1 MPTSGRVWTL
11 VVCDTGARFHANVHR
26 DHRASVRS
34 NLRAMTALR
43 RILVTFLV
51 LNGLFAGIAWLHR
64 GGEGAAW
71 VALDAMAVVG
81 VLALAPRRR
90 WAVLVG
96 AAAGVAVAFL
106 LLLALGDRLT
116 RLSLARPLDP
126 YIDWRLLRPLFEL
139 GVGQTGVS
147 VTALAGFGVVAAAL
161 LLAAAAA
168 FLLACLPGTARD
180 RRTRTAAVA
189 MLAAV
194 PVGTLAQP
202 QMAPRI
208 DAPAWH
214 LATEQ
219 SQRAWRTHRDVATFK
234 THLAE
239 SREGATP
246 LPGLAGVD
254 VVVGFI
260 ESYGESALTDPRYTQ
275 IVRPA
280 LDRAAAAIESAGL
293 HAASGLVRA
302 PTRGGQSW
310 LSHGTFLS
318 GQWLDSHARYDQFL
332 ASEASTLIDDFE
344 ASGHES
350 TAVMPAIARPWTAAD
365 ALGYDRV
372 LDATNIDYAGPRL
385 NWVTMPDQ
393 FTWQVVDRTRRA
405 ADRPVFIETAL
416 ISSHAPW
423 LPILPVL
430 DWDRIGDGSVFERW
444 ADAGD
449 RASAL
454 WRDPAR
460 ARRDFA
466 HSLAYALQV
475 AGEYGA
481 RRVDRETLLIL
492 LGDHQ
497 PAPVITGPGA
507 SDRVPVHVISG
518 DPSLVD
524 AFVER
529 GFARGMRP
537 PTTGPAPRME
547 VLRTWL
553 QGAFGRERG
562 G

>member
-1 MPTSGRVWTL
+1 
-11 VVCDTGARFHANVHR
+11 
-26 DHRASVRS
+26 
-34 NLRAMTALR
+34 MTALR
-43 RILVTFLV
+43 RILVTFLA

-64 GGEGAAW
+64 GGDGAAW
-71 VALDAMAVVG
+71 VALDAAAVVG
-81 VLALAPRRR
+81 VLALTPRRR
-90 WAVLVG
+90 WAVVAG
-96 AAAGVAVAFL
+96 AAAGVAVAFV

-116 RLSLARPLDP
+116 RLSLARSLDP
-126 YIDWRLLRPLFEL
+126 WIDWRLLRPLFEL

-161 LLAAAAA
+161 LFAAAAA
-168 FLLACLPGTARD
+168 FALACLPGTARD

-194 PVGTLAQP
+194 PIGTLAQP
-202 QMAPRI
+202 QVAPRI

-214 LATEQ
+214 LVTEQ
-219 SQRAWRTHRDVATFK
+219 AHRAWRTHRDVAAFAD
-234 THLAE
+234 HLA
-239 SREGATP
+239 RTRDGAKP
-246 LPGLAGVD
+246 QALPGLAGVD

-260 ESYGESALTDPRYTQ
+260 ESYGEAALTDPRYTG

-280 LDRAAAAIESAGL
+280 LDRAAMAIESAGL

-318 GQWLDSHARYDQFL
+318 GQWLDSDPRYDRLL
-332 ASEASTLIDDFE
+332 ASGRSTLIDDME
-344 ASGHES
+344 ATGHES
-350 TAVMPAIARPWTAAD
+350 LAVMPAIMRPWAAAD
-365 ALGYDRV
+365 VLGYDRV

-393 FTWQVVDRTRRA
+393 FTWQVVDRARMA

-423 LPILPVL
+423 VPILPVL
-430 DWDRIGDGSVFERW
+430 EWGRIGDGSVFERW

-449 RASAL
+449 RPSVL

-466 HSLAYALQV
+466 HSLAYAVQV

-507 SDRVPVHVISG
+507 SDRVPVHVVSG
-518 DPSLVD
+518 DPALVE

-529 GFARGMRP
+529 GFTRGMGP
-537 PTTGPAPRME
+537 PSTGPASRME

-553 QGAFGRERG
+553 HGAFGHDRG